1 VSEVSIFPTEDT
13 VRSELS
19 SVRFRTAPLRAKF
32 GAMSIASCRDIW
44 LDPCVRSLSPETQTY
59 IVGHELCHV
68 AQQRL
73 GLSVHAALPSP
84 SGLLVDPVL
93 EAEAHA
99 AGKSLASDPQAITE
113 LRRLII
119 EAEPECEA
127 WLNDSAYMQP
137 VISCTFEID
146 LSNVRIA
153 HVKIGERPG
162 NFTGEGAKI
171 ETAKGENINHIV
183 AWDLIQKGLRRTFKG
198 MTLRQ
203 AADWLNNQNN
213 WWDQTRPR
221 GGGGLTRFHGFNNFR
236 GEGEVF
242 GDLMAVVDDQ
252 MNEWI
257 LNAYSWKMN
266 LWAGEGKENQ
276 AKGRLFAQEKE
287 RIKRILTQDLYVN
300 NLQCGHSSELRYE
313 ARDASRQ
320 RLVPVVCIAH
330 NGSQHQDNSGQQAV
344 KVGELPDG
352 AYMLKTVYPTHK
364 ILNLRYHP
372 AGNAGIIP
380 FDFPVQG
387 VGAVAFIKTT
397 ASGISLIKVIR
408 VSREFNLKDALAF
421 EGEKKTTI
429 GSGFF
434 SEQTY
439 TSADALR
446 NSFIGHAIDIPPRG
460 HEYWSRQGVDQ
471 ARVILKD
478 WASRALADNSTNVPR
493 FGDPGSRF
501 G

>member
-1 VSEVSIFPTEDT
+1 
-13 VRSELS
+13 
-19 SVRFRTAPLRAKF
+19 
-32 GAMSIASCRDIW
+32 MSIASCRDIW

-73 GLSVHAALPSP
+73 GISVHAALPSP
-84 SGLLVDPVL
+84 SGLFVDPVL

-127 WLNDSAYMQP
+127 WLYDSAYVQP

-153 HVKIGERPG
+153 HVEIGERPG

-203 AADWLNNQNN
+203 AAEWLNNQNN
-213 WWDQTRPR
+213 WWDQTSPR
-221 GGGGLTRFHGFNNFR
+221 GGGGLHRFHAFNNFR
-236 GEGEVF
+236 GEGQVF

-252 MNEWI
+252 MNQWI
-257 LNAYSWKMN
+257 ANAYSWKMN

-287 RIKRILTQDLYVN
+287 RIKRILMQDVYMHQ
-300 NLQCGHSSELRYE
+300 QCWPSSELRYD
-313 ARDASRQ
+313 ARDASGQ
-320 RLVPVVCIAH
+320 RLVPVVRIDQ
-330 NGSQHQDNSGQQAV
+330 NGGQDQDNSGEQAV
-344 KVGELPDG
+344 KVGGLPDG

-364 ILNLRYHP
+364 ILRLKYHP
-372 AGNAGIIP
+372 AGNAGIMP
-380 FDFPVQG
+380 FQFPGQG

-397 ASGISLIKVIR
+397 VSGISSIKVFR
-408 VSREFNLKDALAF
+408 VSREFHLKDALAF
-421 EGEKKTTI
+421 ETEKMTTI
-429 GSGFF
+429 GSGVLGA
-434 SEQTY
+434 QTY
-439 TSADALR
+439 TNADALR
-446 NSFIGHAIDIPPRG
+446 NSFISHAIDIPPKG
-460 HEYWSRQGVDQ
+460 HEYWTRHGVDQ
-471 ARVILKD
+471 AFVILKD
-478 WASRALADNSTNVPR
+478 WASRALADSSTTVPR
-493 FGDPGSRF
+493 FGNPGSRF